1 MRQALRF
8 LYNKYFIAIAVFLVI
23 MLVFDQNDWFTQ
35 WNRKKQLD
43 EANKNIDFLKKEVA
57 AMSEELHNL
66 EHDPEVIKKICKGK
80 ILL

>member
-1 MRQALRF
+1 
-8 LYNKYFIAIAVFLVI
+8 

-66 EHDPEVIKKICKGK
+66 EHDPEVIKKYAREKYYYKQKDEDIFLIINDTVYKNK
-80 ILL
+80 NK